1 MILNLKKGFEKL
13 QGDLKP
19 EIHYMGQV
27 LGAKEFNVG
36 NNGIFCE
43 MKIET
48 SWVLFLNK
56 DHFMDNKSF

>member
-1 MILNLKKGFEKL
+1 
-13 QGDLKP
+13 
-19 EIHYMGQV
+19 MGQV